1 MFTGFIH
8 CSIETLQ
15 NMVSS
20 GENISLP
27 DTHKAEKQRGV
38 NVCKL

>member
-1 MFTGFIH
+1 
-8 CSIETLQ
+8 
-15 NMVSS
+15 MVSS